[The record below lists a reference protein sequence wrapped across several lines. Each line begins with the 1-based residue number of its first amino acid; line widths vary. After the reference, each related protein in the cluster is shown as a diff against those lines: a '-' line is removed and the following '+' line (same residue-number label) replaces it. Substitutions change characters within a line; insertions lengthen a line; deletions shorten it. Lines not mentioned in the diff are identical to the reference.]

1 MSLFIKFTM
10 QALTGVNKQQKFNK
24 ILNDKQLNFISS
36 AVANVQ

>member
-1 MSLFIKFTM
+1 M